1 MKTIL
6 IDGID
11 AFKSLFANDK
21 EFIDHVIEN
30 ILFIDKNMVREQ
42 ALDIRKQIRLGK
54 AIPVRYNSN
63 GAFFFQ
69 HKVKTTTPHFKNRS
83 QAISFTNAEEN
94 TLFHRDTKIRV
105 CFDRDGNYYPKQ
117 AIYQYTQ
124 HRVSRGALSTVA
136 NYTIAHIW
144 NKTDNPLYFSLLWNY
159 CLIPCHCTFLT
170 DKRDDSHPIVKHVKD
185 LIKAISIEL
194 YNPNHIMD
202 WNQDVLT
209 EREMPLAEAFKEA
222 KALIKE
228 NRIKFLPINTAI
240 SSEIALEEITQL

>member
-30 ILFIDKNMVREQ
+30 IMFIDKNMVREQ
-42 ALDIRKQIRLGK
+42 ALDIRKQVRLGK

-63 GAFFFQ
+63 GAFFLQ
-69 HKVKTTTPHFKNRS
+69 HKVKTTTPSFKNRS
-83 QAISFTNAEEN
+83 EAISFTNAEEN
-94 TLFHRDTKIRV
+94 ALFHRDTKIRV

-117 AIYQYTQ
+117 AIYQYTH
-124 HRVSRGALSTVA
+124 HRVSCGALSTVA

-144 NKTDNPLYFSLLWNY
+144 NK
-159 CLIPCHCTFLT
+159 T

-185 LIKAISIEL
+185 LIKAVSIEL

-202 WNQDVLT
+202 WNQNVLT
-209 EREMPLAEAFKEA
+209 EREMPPAETFKEA

-228 NRIKFLPINTAI
+228 NRIKFLPINTTI
-240 SSEIALEEITQL
+240 SPEITPAEVTEL